1 MKFRM
6 APNSLFAVLLRSPWW
21 ISLGIALLFVAAS
34 QALLPQEYRLLGAMG
49 GIPFA
54 GIASVALWRQLR
66 KPSAGQVEAIAQAAA
81 RMNWP
86 DFRAA
91 LEQAFARAGYAVSR
105 GDQGADLVLT
115 RDGRTTL
122 VAAQRWK
129 AARHG
134 EEALQALQAAVQAR
148 GASGCIYVA
157 LGSFS
162 ANAERY
168 AKAHQIELMQGES
181 LARLIRDV
189 KNLSLRA

>member
-21 ISLGIALLFVAAS
+21 ISMGIALLFVAAS
-34 QALLPQEYRLLGAMG
+34 QALLPQEYRVLGAMG

-66 KPSAGQVEAIAQAAA
+66 TPSASQVEAIAQAAA

-91 LEQAFARAGYAVSR
+91 LERAFARAGFTVTR
-105 GDQGADLVLT
+105 LDQGADLLLT

-134 EEALQALQAAVQAR
+134 EEALQALHTAAQAR

-162 ANAERY
+162 ANAERF
-168 AKAHQIELMQGES
+168 AKAHQIELMQGDA
-181 LARLIRDV
+181 LARLIRNV

>member
-6 APNSLFAVLLRSPWW
+6 APNSLFAILLRSPWW
-21 ISLGIALLFVAAS
+21 ISMGIALVFVAAS

-54 GIASVALWRQLR
+54 GIAGIALWRQLR
-66 KPSAGQVEAIAQAAA
+66 RPSAGQVELIAQAAA

-91 LEQAFARAGYAVSR
+91 LEQAFARAGFTVSR
-105 GDQGADLVLT
+105 LDHGADLLLT
-115 RDGRTTL
+115 RDGRSTL

-134 EEALQALQAAVQAR
+134 EEALQALLATAQER
-148 GASGCIYVA
+148 GASGRIYVA

-162 ANAERY
+162 ANAERF
-168 AKAHQIELMQGES
+168 ARLHQIELMQGDA

-189 KNLSLRA
+189 KNLSPRA

>member
-6 APNSLFAVLLRSPWW
+6 APNSLFAILLRSPWW
-21 ISLGIALLFVAAS
+21 ISLGVALAFVAAS
-34 QALLPQEYRLLGAMG
+34 HALLPQEYRLLGALG

-54 GIASVALWRQLR
+54 GIAGIALWRQLR
-66 KPSAGQVEAIAQAAA
+66 RPSAGQVEAIAQAAA

-86 DFRAA
+86 DFRTA
-91 LEQAFARAGYAVSR
+91 LEQGFARAGFTVAR
-105 GDQGADLVLT
+105 LDQGADLLLT
-115 RDGRTTL
+115 RDGRSTL
-122 VAAQRWK
+122 VTAQRWK

-134 EEALQALQAAVQAR
+134 EEALQALHAAAQAR

-157 LGSFS
+157 LGGFS

-168 AKAHQIELMQGES
+168 AKVHQIELMQGDA
-181 LARLIRDV
+181 LARLIREV

>member
-1 MKFRM
+1 MKLRM

-34 QALLPQEYRLLGAMG
+34 QALLPQEYRVLGAMG

-66 KPSAGQVEAIAQAAA
+66 RPSASQVEAIAQAAA

-91 LEQAFARAGYAVSR
+91 LEQAFARAGYTVTR
-105 GDQGADLVLT
+105 LDQGADLLLT
-115 RDGRTTL
+115 REGRSTL

-129 AARHG
+129 AARQG
-134 EEALQALQAAVQAR
+134 EEALQALHLAAQAR
-148 GASGCIYVA
+148 GADNCISVA

-162 ANAERY
+162 GKAERF
-168 AKAHQIELMQGES
+168 AKTHQIELMQGES

>member
-1 MKFRM
+1 
-6 APNSLFAVLLRSPWW
+6 VLLRSPWW

-66 KPSAGQVEAIAQAAA
+66 RPSVGQVEAIAQAAA

-91 LEQAFARAGYAVSR
+91 LEQAFARAGYAVTR

-129 AARHG
+129 AARQG
-134 EEALQALQAAVQAR
+134 EEGLRALHAAAQAR
-148 GASGCIYVA
+148 GASGCIYVT
-157 LGSFS
+157 LGNFS
-162 ANAERY
+162 ANAERF
-168 AKAHQIELMQGES
+168 AKSHHIELMQGEA